1 MKMISILRSLTA
13 TIMAS
18 SLSITALACGGY
30 GVVSLDQLAR
40 DAVSADPEVSA
51 PAISGLRARGPAGL
65 EALFRVHQQEIGA
78 TTSSWTAKALHKSD
92 PNWQRLK
99 TALEAVSQQRDCEA
113 SKLFWYTDFE
123 QAKAAAQASGK
134 PILSLRLL
142 GNLNEEYSCANSRF
156 FRTTL
161 YANTEVS
168 SYLRDHFILHWQ
180 SVRPIPRIT
189 VDFGDGRKIERT
201 ITGNSIH
208 YVLDAKGR
216 VVDGLPGLY
225 GARAFLAGLRK
236 AESMARQSADFDQ
249 ARRDIALREY
259 HNASRAVIESAL
271 ARDLQAV
278 RAPATP

>member
-18 SLSITALACGGY
+18 SLSI
-30 GVVSLDQLAR
+30 
-40 DAVSADPEVSA
+40 
-51 PAISGLRARGPAGL
+51 I
-65 EALFRVHQQEIGA
+65 
-78 TTSSWTAKALHKSD
+78 
-92 PNWQRLK
+92 
-99 TALEAVSQQRDCEA
+99 
-113 SKLFWYTDFE
+113 E

-142 GNLNEEYSCANSRF
+142 GQLDEEYSCANSRF

-225 GARAFLAGLRK
+225 GPKAFLAGLKK
-236 AESMARQSADFDQ
+236 AEP
-249 ARRDIALREY
+249 
-259 HNASRAVIESAL
+259 L
-271 ARDLQAV
+271 A
-278 RAPATP
+278 